1 MIILIQNDPEVPP
14 GLLLEALR
22 RSSTPYRVLRPDQGE
37 PLKGLAEAV
46 AVIVLGGKMGVDD
59 LAEFPFLVQIK
70 EFIRATLAGGIP
82 FLGICLGGQLLAQV
96 TGGRVISRANEE
108 LGCHPISVTSQGEA
122 DPIFA
127 SLPQQFITFQW
138 HHDSFV
144 PPAGA
149 ALLASSDRCP
159 HQAFRFGNS
168 AYGFQFHPEATPSI
182 VALWSAD
189 TPQSQDIKADFQ
201 EKEAA
206 YRRISLTVLTNFL
219 NIAKSAR

>member
-1 MIILIQNDPEVPP
+1 MIILVQNDPEVPP

-22 RSSTPYRVLRPDQGE
+22 QSPTPCRVLRPDLGE
-37 PLKGLAEAV
+37 PLDGLAEAA

-59 LAEFPFLVQIK
+59 ITEFPFLVKVK
-70 EFIRATLAGGIP
+70 EFIRAVLAGDIP

-96 TGGRVISRANEE
+96 AGGRVISRANEE
-108 LGCHPISVTSQGEA
+108 LGCHPIFLTGQGAA

-127 SLPQQFITFQW
+127 SLLQQFITFQW

-149 ALLASSDRCP
+149 ALLAYSAGCP
-159 HQAFRFGNS
+159 HQAFRFGKL
-168 AYGFQFHPEATPSI
+168 AYGFQFHPEVTPSI

-189 TPQSQDIKADFQ
+189 TPRSQDITAAFQ

-206 YRRISLTVLTNFL
+206 YRRTSLAVLTNFL
-219 NIAKSAR
+219 KIANCVR